1 MSKKI
6 ELDLAKGSIYKNIF
20 IVAIPLCL
28 TLVLQIFFN
37 TADTFVLG
45 VLVNHNAVAAVGST
59 VSLTNLIIGLA
70 TGLSLGTNVVLGRAI
85 GNKDAEKCQKIV
97 GMSIVLS
104 LVLGVIFAVI
114 GFCCARTFLLWM
126 DCDPKVID
134 MAVKYMKIYFA
145 GMPIV
150 LIYNFCSSILRASG
164 DTKRPL
170 IYLAIG
176 GVVNI
181 VLNVVM
187 IVAFNND
194 VEGVAIAT
202 ITSFAISSFL
212 AIRAI
217 YRAEGIVK
225 LKLKNL
231 RFYKQEF
238 IEILKIGIPSGIQ
251 SSLFSISNVII
262 QSAINS
268 FGDFAMAGSAYS
280 FQLEGYIYNI
290 CYGFTL
296 ANMSIVGQNHGAGRL
311 DRIKESIIKST
322 LVSSI
327 ITIAVA
333 FIGVM
338 VTRPLI
344 TMINGEANEVVEY
357 AVSRI
362 KIVGIAYVFCA
373 TMDMFSTT
381 LRTLGKSMEAMI
393 IVLFSVCVLRVAWIK
408 LILPLNNQFFMIF
421 ISFPISWAISTVVLM
436 IYLMRTIKK
445 MEV

>member
-6 ELDLAKGSIYKNIF
+6 ELDLTQGSIYKNIF

-85 GNKDAEKCQKIV
+85 GNKNAEKCQKIV

-114 GFCCARTFLLWM
+114 GFCFARTFLLWM
-126 DCDPKVID
+126 DCDPAVIN

-150 LIYNFCSSILRASG
+150 LLYNFCSSILRASG

-187 IVAFNND
+187 IVVFNND

-202 ITSFAISSFL
+202 ISSFAISSL
-212 AIRAI
+212 LSIRAI
-217 YRAEGIVK
+217 YKAEGFVK
-225 LKLKNL
+225 L
-231 RFYKQEF
+231 
-238 IEILKIGIPSGIQ
+238 
-251 SSLFSISNVII
+251 
-262 QSAINS
+262 
-268 FGDFAMAGSAYS
+268 
-280 FQLEGYIYNI
+280 
-290 CYGFTL
+290 
-296 ANMSIVGQNHGAGRL
+296 
-311 DRIKESIIKST
+311 RIKN
-322 LVSSI
+322 
-327 ITIAVA
+327 
-333 FIGVM
+333 F
-338 VTRPLI
+338 
-344 TMINGEANEVVEY
+344 
-357 AVSRI
+357 
-362 KIVGIAYVFCA
+362 
-373 TMDMFSTT
+373 
-381 LRTLGKSMEAMI
+381 
-393 IVLFSVCVLRVAWIK
+393 
-408 LILPLNNQFFMIF
+408 
-421 ISFPISWAISTVVLM
+421 
-436 IYLMRTIKK
+436 
-445 MEV
+445 